1 MCESGAPQVGMSK
14 QIVKIEN
21 LRKYYGA
28 KLILD
33 DVQLS
38 LNRGERAALVGENGV
53 GKTTLARLILGQE
66 TPDHGSVA
74 VGDGAIVGYLPQEV
88 QVSPRMSVQQYIESV
103 LGELQLLR
111 QQLAL
116 LESELE
122 SAADLAEALR
132 EYGRVQERFERRGG
146 YTLDERLGRI
156 FAGLEITHIEPSREM
171 MSLSGGEKTR
181 VGLAALLLQEPDLLI
196 LDEPTN
202 HLDRRGLTWLEDYL
216 LAYPNALLMITHD
229 RQFINRVATKILD
242 LSAVTRSLATYHGS
256 YEDYLALRNAQ
267 YDQEV
272 EAYHAQVNQ
281 MKALRSQI
289 KRETH
294 GHRRAQKPT
303 DGDKYIRWHGGQT
316 AERSAGKLARSA
328 RQELE
333 ALQANKLDN
342 PRHVWQIKFDFC
354 PHPLTSMEPLQLRD
368 VSFGFG
374 DETLFAGVSATL
386 NKGDR
391 IALVAPNG
399 GGKTT
404 LLRLITGE
412 LKAAVGEVAVMSGAR
427 LGYLDQTGESFDDG
441 QNVLQALREIA
452 GESDDN
458 LLTLLHRS
466 GLFRDAHLA
475 GKTIGQL
482 SLGQRRKLGLACLI
496 HQRANVL
503 LLDEPTNHLDLLSL
517 EALEEAL
524 IAFPGAMLAA
534 THDRYFIEKV
544 ATGVWYLRDGR
555 LELEPRD

>member
-1 MCESGAPQVGMSK
+1 MSK
-14 QIVKIEN
+14 QIVKIEH
-21 LRKYYGA
+21 LQKFFGA

-53 GKTTLARLILGQE
+53 GKTTLARLMLGQE
-66 TPDHGSVA
+66 SAERGSVMFA
-74 VGDGAIVGYLPQEV
+74 AGAIVGFLPQEV
-88 QVSPRMSVQQYIESV
+88 HVSARLSVQQYIETV
-103 LGELQLLR
+103 LGELGQLR
-111 QQLAL
+111 QKMAR
-116 LESELE
+116 LESEME
-122 SAADLAEALR
+122 SAGDLDGVLR
-132 EYGRVQERFERRGG
+132 EYGRVQERFEQRGG
-146 YTLDERLGRI
+146 YTLEERLDRI
-156 FAGLEITHIEPSREM
+156 FAGLEITHIDPSRQM
-171 MSLSGGEKTR
+171 MALSGGEKTR

-229 RQFINRVATKILD
+229 RRFINRVATKILD
-242 LSAVTRSLATYHGS
+242 LSAVTRNITAYHGS
-256 YEDYLALRNAQ
+256 YEDYLAQRKSQ

-272 EAYHAQVNQ
+272 EAYHQQANR

-294 GHRRAQKPT
+294 GHRRAQKPA
-303 DGDKYIRWHGGQT
+303 DADKYIRWQGGQT

-328 RQELE
+328 REQLE
-333 ALQANKLDN
+333 TLQSNKLDN
-342 PRHVWQIKFDFC
+342 PRHVWQIEFAFD
-354 PHPLTSMEPLQLRD
+354 PLPLTSMEPLQLRELR
-368 VSFGFG
+368 FGFG
-374 DETLFAGVSATL
+374 GEWLLDGVSAVL

-404 LLRLITGE
+404 LLRLIVGE
-412 LKAAVGEVAVMSGAR
+412 LRAAAGDVKVMPGAR
-427 LGYLDQTGESFDDG
+427 LGYLDQTGDAFDEC
-441 QNVLQALREIA
+441 QNVLGALRDIA
-452 GESDDN
+452 GDSDDN

-475 GKTIGQL
+475 GKSIAQL

-524 IAFPGAMLAA
+524 IAFPGSILAA

-544 ATGVWYLRDGR
+544 ATETWHLGEGR
-555 LELEPRD
+555 LIVESRA